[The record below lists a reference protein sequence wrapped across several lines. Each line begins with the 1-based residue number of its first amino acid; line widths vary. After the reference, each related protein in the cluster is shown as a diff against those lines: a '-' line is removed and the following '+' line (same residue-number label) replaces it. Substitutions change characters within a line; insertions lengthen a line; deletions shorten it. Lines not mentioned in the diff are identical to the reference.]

1 MNKIKTLPEKVINQI
16 AAGEVVERPSS
27 VVKELVENSLD
38 AKATFIEVEIQEG
51 GSRLIKVTDN
61 GEGMNAEDAQLAV
74 QKHATSKIFSVDDL
88 SHLHTF
94 GFRGEALASIASVSH
109 FELSTRM
116 ADSLSGVSIKIKGGG
131 APKTLETGRPV
142 GTTISISNLFFNTPA
157 RMKFMKKQST
167 EENHIVMVMTTYA
180 LAFPQVGFKLT
191 IDGKESL
198 LVTPSEFP
206 SRVSEVFG
214 KDLSS
219 SFLPV
224 DGQSNG
230 IRITGV
236 VSAPTITKPTR
247 ENMLYFVN
255 RRWIANPS
263 LGHAVMT
270 AFHTLLPTRRFP
282 VAVLFIELPEDQVDV
297 NVHPTKKEVKFAKDR
312 DVYEAVVRA
321 IRSALL
327 SAPGSLQPLAHAE
340 SHSAGSNPSLSYSSS
355 FAAPTLLSEPGTVS
369 GPISPA
375 LPNLYDKI
383 AQRYATSGE
392 GTPTA
397 EHLSSFV
404 EHGFG
409 KEALQV
415 RRIDP
420 QVSLYNFSQL
430 FNTFIVF
437 QSDSEMF
444 IADQHTVHERLNYE
458 RLMKGVR
465 EKELEVQPL
474 LVPVTVELS
483 AKEAQVLK
491 NNTEALLELGMETAP
506 FGGNTFLI
514 RSVPAD
520 LAGKNLV
527 SLVKDLVDDLA
538 AQDATGVKSAN
549 RLDQARERAATFMS
563 CRSAVMAGDRLNE
576 EQMVGM
582 INRMREANLP
592 FTCPHGR
599 PTILSIPLSEL
610 YRRFDRH

>member
-1 MNKIKTLPEKVINQI
+1 
-16 AAGEVVERPSS
+16 
-27 VVKELVENSLD
+27 
-38 AKATFIEVEIQEG
+38 
-51 GSRLIKVTDN
+51 
-61 GEGMNAEDAQLAV
+61 
-74 QKHATSKIFSVDDL
+74 
-88 SHLHTF
+88 
-94 GFRGEALASIASVSH
+94 
-109 FELSTRM
+109 
-116 ADSLSGVSIKIKGGG
+116 
-131 APKTLETGRPV
+131 
-142 GTTISISNLFFNTPA
+142 NLFFNTPA
-157 RMKFMKKQST
+157 RLKFMKKQTT
-167 EENHIVMVMTTYA
+167 EENHIHMVVTTYA

-198 LVTPSEFP
+198 QVTPSDF
-206 SRVSEVFG
+206 SARLSKIFG

-224 DGQSNG
+224 DFQAPGLK
-230 IRITGV
+230 ITGV
-236 VSAPTITKPTR
+236 VSAPTVTKPTR

-255 RRWIANPS
+255 HRWIANIS

-282 VAVLFIELPEDQVDV
+282 VAILFLEVAEDQVDV

-312 DVYEAVVRA
+312 EIYEAMVRS

-327 SAPGSLQPLAHAE
+327 SAPGSLQPAASPSTSAPSFE
-340 SHSAGSNPSLSYSSS
+340 PSTQSYSHNPSQPGFLNEGISGLS
-355 FAAPTLLSEPGTVS
+355 
-369 GPISPA
+369 SPA
-375 LPNLYDKI
+375 AMTTLYDRI
-383 AQRYATSGE
+383 AEKMPQG
-392 GTPTA
+392 PTGNPDSHA
-397 EHLSSFV
+397 SF
-404 EHGFG
+404 ESLGFG
-409 KEALQV
+409 KTSLQA
-415 RRIDP
+415 RRIAPDTA
-420 QVSLYNFSQL
+420 LYNYSQL

-437 QSDSEMF
+437 QSDQEMF

-458 RLMKGVR
+458 RLMKAVR
-465 EKELEVQPL
+465 EKQLEVQPL

-491 NNTEALLELGMETAP
+491 SNQETLMELGMEVAP
-506 FGGNTFLI
+506 FGGNTFLV

-527 SLVKDLVDDLA
+527 TIVKDLIDDLA
-538 AQDATGVKSAN
+538 AQDSAGIKSDN

-576 EQMVGM
+576 EQMKRL
-582 INRMREANLP
+582 IDQMREANLP